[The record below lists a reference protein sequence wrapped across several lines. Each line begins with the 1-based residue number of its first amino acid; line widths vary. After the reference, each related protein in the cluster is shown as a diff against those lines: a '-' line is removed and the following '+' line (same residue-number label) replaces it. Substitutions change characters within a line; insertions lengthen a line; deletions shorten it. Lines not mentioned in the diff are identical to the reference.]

1 MKVFLSLTFLGLVLL
16 YSCGIV
22 EVSVLR
28 PTPDVDPAIPTLARA
43 SHPQQ
48 PVAMTSTPS
57 TLQEAVLAG
66 NLSTSS
72 VDSLR
77 STAPDGKWIAE
88 AVLSTFSGEAGY
100 YNYTLLTVRDF
111 TGIYRWTPYEEWS
124 ESGLGESFLSTF
136 YWSADGRYLYFHDS
150 GYADGCGS
158 RFVTYLKRVDLIDG
172 SLSDIPLT
180 DLQLGEITISPGANQ
195 LVYQV
200 EDGFF
205 VRNLITAEMRAIH
218 VAWIEGQEAGWYAWS
233 PDGNRLAFTI
243 DQNPCAPP
251 AGEESKSGTSIR
263 ILDLNSGQVLTLTDY
278 DPRNLLVKGWDDPKA
293 LKVLSNGQ
301 DALLQLDTGTL
312 LPDPAPLASAVLE
325 DYLNSLAFAGSGLG
339 YYTYE
344 QAADLYGGSHET
356 LIQLNPGMDPNDPVA
371 LLRNACEVNGFRCL
385 RLHKVVSSR
394 TLLGVDGSYDIH
406 LTVQLEDPS
415 GEVFFTG
422 LCCGSGDAPQQTE
435 FDFTVRRSADGTFQV
450 LDLPPYLP

>member
-136 YWSADGRYLYFHDS
+136 YWSADGRYLYFHS
-150 GYADGCGS
+150 HKRFSSSARS
-158 RFVTYLKRVDLIDG
+158 R
-172 SLSDIPLT
+172 
-180 DLQLGEITISPGANQ
+180 
-195 LVYQV
+195 
-200 EDGFF
+200 
-205 VRNLITAEMRAIH
+205 
-218 VAWIEGQEAGWYAWS
+218 
-233 PDGNRLAFTI
+233 
-243 DQNPCAPP
+243 
-251 AGEESKSGTSIR
+251 
-263 ILDLNSGQVLTLTDY
+263 
-278 DPRNLLVKGWDDPKA
+278 
-293 LKVLSNGQ
+293 
-301 DALLQLDTGTL
+301 
-312 LPDPAPLASAVLE
+312 
-325 DYLNSLAFAGSGLG
+325 SGL
-339 YYTYE
+339 
-344 QAADLYGGSHET
+344 
-356 LIQLNPGMDPNDPVA
+356 
-371 LLRNACEVNGFRCL
+371 
-385 RLHKVVSSR
+385 
-394 TLLGVDGSYDIH
+394 
-406 LTVQLEDPS
+406 
-415 GEVFFTG
+415 
-422 LCCGSGDAPQQTE
+422 
-435 FDFTVRRSADGTFQV
+435 
-450 LDLPPYLP
+450 